1 MNYKKVTVTC
11 KICNTEYNYTS
22 AYHKT
27 QKTCTECLIK
37 ISHETFPEDSE
48 YVECK
53 ICSYRARD
61 LTPHLR
67 YKHCLTPKEYKE
79 TYNVKITKVQSL
91 GDAIKGDKNPAYNH
105 GGKFSPFSKNFIK
118 YTDDESYQNGLGS
131 VKAKSSQTRMDHPE
145 NDSTKIEYYISKGY
159 SKEESEILLSE
170 RQSTF
175 SLSKCIE
182 RHGEDEGLRMW
193 KERQEK
199 WQSTLNS
206 KSKEEIEEINRKKS
220 SRFNYKFLWNGEYEN
235 VKGMFYLI
243 KIDEDFVKIGITSQ
257 TIKKRYGS
265 IVEENQIKFKL
276 NGNMFSSFKLE
287 QVLKQKLKEFKIKPE
302 EAIGEFGW
310 TETFRIDSDSVIN
323 IINSIEDI
331 EKEFKLI
338 YDR

>member
-1 MNYKKVTVTC
+1 MNYKKVTATC
-11 KICNTEYNYTS
+11 KICNTEYNYTH

-27 QKTCTECLIK
+27 QKTCQECLIK

-53 ICSYRARD
+53 ICSYRTRD
-61 LTPHLR
+61 LSPHVR
-67 YKHCLTPKEYKE
+67 YKHNLTPKEYKV
-79 TYNVKITKVQSL
+79 TYDVKLTKVQSL
-91 GDAIKGDKNPAYNH
+91 SDHMRGDKNPAYNH
-105 GGKFSPFSKNFIK
+105 GGKFSPFSKKFIK
-118 YTDDESYQNGLGS
+118 YTDDESYQNGLES
-131 VKAKSSQTRMDHPE
+131 VKAKSSQTIIDHPE
-145 NDSTKIEYYISKGY
+145 NQSTKIEYYISKGY

-287 QVLKQKLKEFKIKPE
+287 QVLKQKLKEFRIKPE

>member
-118 YTDDESYQNGLGS
+118 YTDDESYQSGLES
-131 VKAKSSQTRMDHPE
+131 VKAKSSQTIIDHPE
-145 NDSTKIEYYISKGY
+145 NQSTKIEYYISKGY

-206 KSKEEIEEINRKKS
+206 KSKEEIEEINRKKAS
-220 SRFNYKFLWNGEYEN
+220 SISFGSLWNQSDNKVPGI
-235 VKGMFYLI
+235 FYLI
-243 KIDEDFVKIGITSQ
+243 QIDDHHTKIGITTK
-257 TIKKRYGS
+257 TIKKRYGKLLS
-265 IVEENQIKFKL
+265 SKIKL
-276 NGNMFSSFKLE
+276 NMNTTINNAFMIE

>member
-1 MNYKKVTVTC
+1 MNYKKVTATC
-11 KICNTEYNYTS
+11 KLCNTEYNYTS

-27 QKTCTECLIK
+27 QKTCQECLIK

-53 ICSYRARD
+53 ICSYRTRD
-61 LTPHLR
+61 LSPHVR
-67 YKHCLTPKEYKE
+67 YKHNLTPKEYKV
-79 TYNVKITKVQSL
+79 TYDVKLTKVQSL
-91 GDAIKGDKNPAYNH
+91 SDHMRGDKNPAYNH

-145 NDSTKIEYYISKGY
+145 NDNTKIEYYISKGY

-206 KSKEEIEEINRKKS
+206 KSKEEIEEINRKKAAS
-220 SRFNYKFLWNGEYEN
+220 FSYKALWNNEY
-235 VKGMFYLI
+235 KSISGLFYIIEIEPNL
-243 KIDEDFVKIGITSQ
+243 VKIGITSRSVA
-257 TIKKRYGS
+257 KRYSGYVLPEQVKYTLQGS
-265 IVEENQIKFKL
+265 MN
-276 NGNMFSSFKLE
+276 SSFKLE
-287 QVLKQKLKEFKIKPE
+287 QVLKNKLSQFRIPKKDELFK
-302 EAIGEFGW
+302 FGW
-310 TETFRIDSDSVIN
+310 CEVFKTNADSVIN